1 MDLRGYIRARPK
13 SVAAVIAA
21 GVVLCAYYAYSQM
34 PSSRPR
40 VESTMRAFASI
51 DDGKTYFET
60 LAEDL
65 PPFPHQG
72 KTAYEAVVF
81 SCPGGK
87 PPFVGYLRRY
97 GDAVKATIRAARAKP
112 DAAGRAGAVN
122 WAFSDGVEIKR
133 PGDATWI
140 KVNDFARSR
149 AVMAVRCPD
158 APDQTASPVSP

>member
-13 SVAAVIAA
+13 GVAAVILG
-21 GVVLCAYYAYSQM
+21 GVAICAYYAYTQTAA
-34 PSSRPR
+34 SSPR
-40 VESTMRAFASI
+40 GGPATVAFASI

-60 LAEDL
+60 SAENL

-81 SCPGGK
+81 TCNNGK

-97 GDAVKATIRAARAKP
+97 SEAVKTSIRASHAKI
-112 DAAGRAGAVN
+112 DATGRPGAAT

-133 PGDATWI
+133 PGDNAWI
-140 KVNDFARSR
+140 RANDISRSR
-149 AVMAVRCPD
+149 AVMSVRCPD
-158 APDQTASPVSP
+158 APNQSATPVIP